1 VTKGDGEMEILVQI
15 MLPFKASVSTQVR
28 PKNGMITDDFKKHV
42 TIQRKKSKKVL
53 DKVFAQKSR
62 NSRATVVF

>member
-1 VTKGDGEMEILVQI
+1 MLAHPDIKIFHDLNKGIL
-15 MLPFKASVSTQVR
+15 F
-28 PKNGMITDDFKKHV
+28 V

-53 DKVFAQKSR
+53 DKVFAQKGR